1 MIAIFR
7 SSLPKVRLTGPRV
20 HIRPP
25 KPGDQ
30 TQWLALRRE
39 SRDFLRPY
47 EPSWPRDALTSA
59 AYRRRT
65 KRIQTE
71 WAAETGYGFLIFR
84 NDDSTLLGGVTL
96 ANIRRGVTQSSS
108 VGYWMGLPYVRQ
120 GYMFEALQL
129 CLDFGFRSLGLHRIE
144 AACLSDNQPSRR
156 LLEKS
161 GFQEE
166 GLARRYL
173 CIAGEWQDHIIY
185 ALLENDARPMIAKKP
200 PEGL

>member
-1 MIAIFR
+1 
-7 SSLPKVRLTGPRV
+7 V

-30 TQWLALRRE
+30 AQWLSLRRE
-39 SRDFLRPY
+39 SRNFLRPF

-59 AYRRRT
+59 GFRRRM

-71 WAAETGYGFLIFR
+71 WQAETGYGFLVFR
-84 NDDSTLLGGVTL
+84 NDDSALVGGVTL
-96 ANIRRGVTQSSS
+96 ANVRRGVTQSSS
-108 VGYWMGLPYVRQ
+108 VGYWIGVPHARQ

-129 CLDFGFRSLGLHRIE
+129 CLDFGFRTLNLHRIE
-144 AACLSDNQPSRR
+144 AACLPENQASRG

-173 CIAGEWQDHIIY
+173 FIAGEWQDHIVY
-185 ALLENDARPMIAKKP
+185 AMLENDPRPLIAKKP
-200 PEGL
+200 G

>member
-1 MIAIFR
+1 MISLFR

-25 KPGDQ
+25 KSNDQ
-30 TQWLALRRE
+30 AQWLALRRE

-59 AYRRRT
+59 GFRRRI

-71 WAAETGYGFLIFR
+71 WIAESGYGFLVFR
-84 NDDSTLLGGVTL
+84 NDDATLLGGVTL
-96 ANIRRGVTQSSS
+96 ANVRRGVTQSSS
-108 VGYWMGLPYVRQ
+108 VGYWTGLSHTRK

-129 CLDFGFRSLGLHRIE
+129 CLDFGFRTLDLHRVE
-144 AACLSDNQPSRR
+144 AACLTENLASRR

-166 GLARRYL
+166 GMARRYL

-185 ALLENDARPMIAKKP
+185 ALLESDARPLIAKKP
-200 PEGL
+200 E